1 MAFLFLILIL
11 LASRGNCKRSR
22 ANRIECGDLASCI
35 VRVWECEEACR
46 CVKALLDHHLMSAI
60 LHSSHWRDLSHFIRN
75 SSVLDEESSS
85 LTSVTSSR
93 HLQRPIVQIYLYS
106 PKIASYL
113 PRQSSMKSLNGITER
128 PQSKIEICT
137 MSGSATLSPLL
148 SYRIIKCS
156 GTIAI
161 RIAIAVLR
169 VFSILWSPWSTV
181 DAWNGRA
188 VGRSG

>member
-1 MAFLFLILIL
+1 MKKLVVVSKPYLIIISCL
-11 LASRGNCKRSR
+11 R
-22 ANRIECGDLASCI
+22 SCI
-35 VRVWECEEACR
+35 
-46 CVKALLDHHLMSAI
+46 HLI
-60 LHSSHWRDLSHFIRN
+60 DEICSHFIRN

-106 PKIASYL
+106 AKIASYL

-169 VFSILWSPWSTV
+169 VFSIL
-181 DAWNGRA
+181 
-188 VGRSG
+188 